1 LIVVDREVYGEI
13 AMKNKH
19 KTVWSMTIPLAS
31 GLAGVAIA
39 PSASAKVDG
48 SKASANLTEP
58 AAGREN
64 AVGFSQSLDTP
75 DLTQQP
81 KLKRRANKDLRL
93 TQAMPTDPT
102 APANPTD
109 PTMPTNPTA
118 PTDRTNPT
126 TPTNPTA
133 PMDGTN
139 PTTPTTPTGPTDGT
153 TPTNPTTPTAPTD
166 GTTPTTP
173 TTPTAPT
180 DGTTPTN
187 PTAPPAVP
195 GAAPTSYFYVGGVFG
210 GAQVDPYSLRSGG
223 GDARIESFRSAIY
236 GPFVGYRFGDVR
248 VEVEANRTVAEL
260 QSSSV
265 ASLRGSRQNNTY
277 MLNAYY
283 DLPLSTQIK
292 PFIGAGIGLM
302 DSSFSGTATV
312 PGAPPSIVG
321 VNGSK
326 SGLAYQLKA
335 GISYGLDSKTD
346 IFLQYRYLSSPSNSL
361 GEGQINDFSSQSF
374 EGGIRIG
381 L

>member
-1 LIVVDREVYGEI
+1 
-13 AMKNKH
+13 MKNKH

-39 PSASAKVDG
+39 PSASARVDG

-118 PTDRTNPT
+118 PTDRT

-153 TPTNPTTPTAPTD
+153 TPTNPTAPTD

-187 PTAPPAVP
+187 PTAPPTAP

-210 GAQVDPYSLRSGG
+210 GAQVDPYSVRSG

-248 VEVEANRTVAEL
+248 VEVEANRTLAEL

-265 ASLRGSRQNNTY
+265 ASLRGSRQNNAY

-292 PFIGAGIGLM
+292 PFIGAGIGLL

-312 PGAPPSIVG
+312 PGAPGAPPSIVG

>member
-1 LIVVDREVYGEI
+1 
-13 AMKNKH
+13 MKNKH

-39 PSASAKVDG
+39 PSSASAKVDG

-81 KLKRRANKDLRL
+81 KLKRRANQDLRL

-109 PTMPTNPTA
+109 PT
-118 PTDRTNPT
+118 

-133 PMDGTN
+133 PMDGTTPTN
-139 PTTPTTPTGPTDGT
+139 PTTPTTPTAPTDGTTPTNPTAPTAPTDGT

-166 GTTPTTP
+166 GTTPT
-173 TTPTAPT
+173 
-180 DGTTPTN
+180 N
-187 PTAPPAVP
+187 PTAPPTAP

-346 IFLQYRYLSSPSNSL
+346 VFLQYRYLSSPSNSL